1 MLSQGRI
8 SLRGLSEV
16 ADGTPISLANTTVHC
31 IRQTYTVGWD
41 ILLQNVILGRCM
53 GSLRRCGHW
62 REGVVTE
69 RGCGY
74 PGEGVVTRERVW
86 WSYTFLQNLLH
97 VLYKCRVIHVSFL
110 MYGVLAHTLI
120 EFGFL
125 LL

>member
-1 MLSQGRI
+1 MLSQGR

-41 ILLQNVILGRCM
+41 ILLQNVIVGRCM
-53 GSLRRCGHW
+53 GSLWRCGHW

-74 PGEGVVTRERVW
+74 PGEGVVTRERIGRGCDHQGEGMV
-86 WSYTFLQNLLH
+86 
-97 VLYKCRVIHVSFL
+97 VIHICTKPATCTV
-110 MYGVLAHTLI
+110 
-120 EFGFL
+120 
-125 LL
+125 

>member
-1 MLSQGRI
+1 MLSQGR

-41 ILLQNVILGRCM
+41 ILLQNVIVGRCM
-53 GSLRRCGHW
+53 GSLWRCGHW

-74 PGEGVVTRERVW
+74 PGEGVVTRERIGSPGRGCDHQEEGVVTRERVW
-86 WSYTFLQNLLH
+86 RSYIFVQKPATCTCT
-97 VLYKCRVIHVSFL
+97 V
-110 MYGVLAHTLI
+110 
-120 EFGFL
+120 
-125 LL
+125 